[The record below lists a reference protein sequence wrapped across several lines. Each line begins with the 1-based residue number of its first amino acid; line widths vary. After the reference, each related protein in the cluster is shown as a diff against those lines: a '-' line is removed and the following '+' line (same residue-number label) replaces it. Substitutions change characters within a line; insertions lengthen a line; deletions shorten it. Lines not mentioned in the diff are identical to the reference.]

1 MEINSELIN
10 NILRQYD
17 AYMESEVPSN
27 IKLDEERKAFV
38 QGYLCS
44 AMQKENIQKADGNS
58 IRSQIIQTRSKYC
71 EPILELLAN

>member
-38 QGYLCS
+38 QGYL
-44 AMQKENIQKADGNS
+44 
-58 IRSQIIQTRSKYC
+58 
-71 EPILELLAN
+71 